1 MSSHPYSNCY
11 HRRISKST
19 GSELTAVVFSAA
31 APVLSPSSEAP
42 EPEAG
47 GLVSAAEPEDNSDI
61 MFRSSFFI
69 GLSFYEFTP
78 KIDLTPIVQN
88 FLYRVCGWAAQ
99 TPSMDID
106 IKVPTCLC
114 RSRYSTPHS
123 LTSVLGRVCSTGL
136 SSN

>member
-19 GSELTAVVFSAA
+19 GSEIPALTTL
-31 APVLSPSSEAP
+31 PPSSSPQALALEALPLAGITGIASGLP
-42 EPEAG
+42 EP
-47 GLVSAAEPEDNSDI
+47 DDNNSDI

-78 KIDLTPIVQN
+78 KIDLTPIIQN
-88 FLYRVCGWAAQ
+88 FLYRVCGWTAQ

-106 IKVPTCLC
+106 IKVP
-114 RSRYSTPHS
+114 S
-123 LTSVLGRVCSTGL
+123 LSCS
-136 SSN
+136 SSLL